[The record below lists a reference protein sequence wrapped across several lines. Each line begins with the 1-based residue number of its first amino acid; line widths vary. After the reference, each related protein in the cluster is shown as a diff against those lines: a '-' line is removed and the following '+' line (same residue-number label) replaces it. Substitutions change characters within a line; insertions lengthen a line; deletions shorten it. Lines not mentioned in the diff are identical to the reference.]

1 LQQAAAEQVPD
12 LLKLEGFL
20 ADQAAAAAAILEV
33 VYGHSGALAYQVKDF
48 KAVTACLGILLI
60 GKQAAEAVPAVM
72 VVLVLQVTGVAMA
85 ALE

>member
-1 LQQAAAEQVPD
+1 LQQAVEEPAPD
-12 LLKLEGFL
+12 LLKLEEFPAAL
-20 ADQAAAAAAILEV
+20 AVVVAAILEE
-33 VYGHSGALAYQVKDF
+33 VYGHSVAPAYQAKGF

-60 GKQAAEAVPAVM
+60 GKQAAAAVLAVM